1 MDTLIPQVNLRSSPY
16 FCYFHIMKTEKVV
29 TIGAI
34 AKRTGTSVSA
44 IRFYADKG
52 LIPSSRNSGGQ
63 RLFSKAVIRR
73 VSFILIAQ
81 QLGYSL
87 NDIAKALATLPK
99 QRTPTKA
106 DWDCLSRAFR
116 SNIDDQIKQLQRLK
130 ETLTGCIG
138 CGCLSLKA
146 CQLYNPEDRINK
158 LGSGPRI
165 YFGDTLSNTNATNNY
180 QAYST
185 KKR

>member
-1 MDTLIPQVNLRSSPY
+1 
-16 FCYFHIMKTEKVV
+16 MKTDKVV

-52 LIPSSRNSGGQ
+52 LIPSSRNAGGQ
-63 RLFSKAVIRR
+63 RLFSKATIRR

-87 NDIAKALATLPK
+87 SDIAKALATLPK

-106 DWDCLSRAFR
+106 DWDCLSRAF
-116 SNIDDQIKQLQRLK
+116 SNNIDDQIKQLQRLK

-146 CQLYNPEDRINK
+146 CQLFNPEDRINV

-165 YFGDTLSNTNATNNY
+165 FLGDSLNTT
-180 QAYST
+180 ST
-185 KKR
+185 RKN